1 MIRKHP
7 LAAVAVTVAALA
19 LPLGFAS
26 AAPAAAKKPSS
37 TAAKRSTKKS
47 TTKAPKKPSKAAAT
61 TTTVTACVKNK
72 TGAVTVLLG
81 SKVKKGCPKGST
93 KMTWNVAGKDGT
105 NGKNGK
111 DGASGANGSNGTNGA
126 DGTNGVNGTNASSFV
141 VRDTNGTALGAFAGF
156 SSLGLP
162 LYQVLTDGGL
172 YYYLPS
178 GQLFPVPALFS
189 GSGSGSTSFTSP
201 LFRDAACAGTAY
213 TPAPNAAT
221 ASFYI
226 QFLGASTRFV
236 HRTMPAA
243 GGGNP
248 FPDPGALGPAKAW
261 KMTAAHSTVADVDV
275 WALDQATGV
284 CARNPAPY
292 DTADGITGELI
303 ALQAVP
309 APPDR
314 VGPLTLG

>member
-7 LAAVAVTVAALA
+7 LTAVAVTVAALG

-26 AAPAAAKKPSS
+26 ASQAAAKKPSTS
-37 TAAKRSTKKS
+37 AAKKSTKK
-47 TTKAPKKPSKAAAT
+47 AAKKPSKTAAA

-81 SKVKKGCPKGST
+81 SKAKKACPKGST

-105 NGKNGK
+105 NGKNGTS
-111 DGASGANGSNGTNGA
+111 GTNGVNGANGKNGA
-126 DGTNGVNGTNASSFV
+126 DGTNGVNGTNGTNASSFV
-141 VRDTNGTALGAFAGF
+141 VRDANGTSLGAFAGF
-156 SSLGLP
+156 ASLGLP
-162 LYQVLTDGGL
+162 LYQVLADGGL

-178 GQLFPVPALFS
+178 GQLFPVPALFTGSQS
-189 GSGSGSTSFTSP
+189 GGTSFTSP
-201 LFRDAACAGTAY
+201 LFRDAACTGTAY
-213 TPAPNAAT
+213 TPAPNAST

-226 QFLGASTRFV
+226 QFMGASTRFV
-236 HRTMPAA
+236 HRTMPAT

-248 FPDPGALGPAKAW
+248 FPDPGALGPARAW
-261 KMTAAHSTVADVDV
+261 KMTVAHSAVADVDV
-275 WALDQATGV
+275 WALDQATGACV
-284 CARNPAPY
+284 KNPAPY

-303 ALQAVP
+303 TLQAVP
-309 APPDR
+309 APPDG